1 VTDNRYDVIIVGYGP
16 VGEVLANLLGKA
28 GMRVAVYEIAT
39 GIYDLPRAV
48 GFDAEI
54 MRIFQSID
62 LVNAILPSTKPLKR
76 YEFVTG
82 EGETLFK
89 FDAPEPPTYHHWA
102 TNYLFYQPELEA
114 ALQSGVDRFP
124 NVEVHLGHEV
134 TDIRQDASCVEVEV
148 RQADTGATSTVASDY
163 LIGCDGARSIA
174 RKLAGIELDDLN
186 FDQPWL
192 VVDVMLKRDVTT
204 LPWAATQ
211 VCDPSRPT
219 TIIPSR
225 GNHRR
230 WEFMLMPDDDPEE
243 IINIDRVRELLSPW
257 VSPDDAEI
265 VRHVVYTFHGLV
277 ATRWRDGRVFLAGD
291 SAHQMPPFLG
301 QGMCSGLRDAA
312 NIAWKLDLVRR
323 GAASDALLD
332 TYEVERSPHVRSIT
346 ERAMHIGSII
356 QTTDPE
362 VAKLRDENFR
372 SAAERQ
378 FTIDDDTGPIKQRM
392 PGIADGVLMQSGDDR
407 VGQLFPQGPVALSDG
422 GEALLDDV
430 IGRRFAVVA
439 ADHAAASI
447 SGDLLKAFAHISPA
461 YIALGSGDPPPS
473 VDWTSAV
480 DRTGVITKTLGDSIA
495 VVRPDR
501 YIYGVANDVQELSAL
516 AESLTR
522 HLKESEVHA

>member
-1 VTDNRYDVIIVGYGP
+1 MTDNRYDVIIVGYGP
-16 VGEVLANLLGKA
+16 VGVTLANLLGRA

-39 GIYDLPRAV
+39 GIYNLPRAV

-54 MRIFQSID
+54 MRIFQSIGLAD
-62 LVNAILPSTKPLKR
+62 EILPTAKPLKR

-102 TNYLFYQPELEA
+102 ANYLFYQPELEA
-114 ALQSGVDRFP
+114 VLQSGVDRYP
-124 NVEVHLGHEV
+124 NVEVRLGHEV
-134 TDIRQDASCVEVEV
+134 TGIRQDASGVEVEV
-148 RQADTGATSTVASDY
+148 RESESGATSKVAGDY

-192 VVDVMLKRDVTT
+192 VVDVMLKRDVAT
-204 LPWAATQ
+204 LPTTARQ
-211 VCDPSRPT
+211 ICDPSRPT

-243 IINIDRVRELLSPW
+243 IVNLDRVWEVLRPW
-257 VSPDDAEI
+257 VGPDDADI
-265 VRHVVYTFHGLV
+265 VRHVVYTFHGLI
-277 ATRWRDGRVFLAGD
+277 AKRWRDGRVFLAGD

-323 GAASDALLD
+323 GVASDALLD
-332 TYEVERSPHVRSIT
+332 SYELERSPHVRSIT
-346 ERAMHIGSII
+346 KRAMHLGSII
-356 QTTDPE
+356 QTTDPK
-362 VAKLRDENFR
+362 VAKARDENFR
-372 SAAERQ
+372 AAAQRQ
-378 FTIDDDTGPIKQRM
+378 FTIDDDTGPVKQRM
-392 PGIADGVLMQSGDDR
+392 PGIDAGVRAESGDGR
-407 VGQLFPQGPVALSDG
+407 VGQLFPQGPVTLSDG
-422 GEALLDDV
+422 KQALLDDV
-430 IGRRFAVVA
+430 IGPRFAVITA
-439 ADHAAASI
+439 QP
-447 SGDLLKAFAHISPA
+447 DLRLQPDAFGPLAPA
-461 YIALGSGDPPPS
+461 FIVLDSDGSEPS
-473 VDWTSAV
+473 DGWIHAV
-480 DRTGVITKTLGDSIA
+480 DRTGVIMKTVRDSIV

-501 YIYGVANDVQELSAL
+501 YIYGVANDEQGLSAL
-516 AESLTR
+516 AESLAR